1 MGSGENLGTT
11 WLTQVSNCGNCCGES
26 CFLLLC
32 LTRKFVVNVI
42 HYVRRQGG
50 SLQVIP
56 LLTPFHVS
64 MYVSINQ
71 SINHPPSRYK
81 LKAMM

>member
-1 MGSGENLGTT
+1 MGSRENLGTT
-11 WLTQVSNCGNCCGES
+11 WLTQVSNCCGE

-81 LKAMM
+81 VKAMM